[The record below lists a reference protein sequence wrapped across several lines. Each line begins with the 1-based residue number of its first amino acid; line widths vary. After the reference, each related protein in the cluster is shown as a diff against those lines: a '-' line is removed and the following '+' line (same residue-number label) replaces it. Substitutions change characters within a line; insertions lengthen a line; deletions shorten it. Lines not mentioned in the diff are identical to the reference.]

1 MKKYIYPL
9 AITATLLATTACSD
23 DEVNAVDQPIPDS
36 QKEMISFSLSDGA
49 ASTRAG
55 FTGADTYIVMRI
67 QSNKRGGTVADV
79 KYTKTEALAKKDA
92 TGGEAGYSDVSF
104 NTSTSADPG
113 NSSDNMRY
121 WDDAYGRNSLLSVY
135 AVAIPD
141 GGSTITGNNQ
151 TLTSLIAAGADPASA
166 WGGTA
171 TNTIAWNVEITA
183 QTLGVSGTNAPTG
196 TINKED
202 LVYSNNIQQNGENG
216 IYRWDYSSGDYTPG
230 KTGAKTHANGQM
242 LFFQN
247 GMTATDAATKELS
260 SAPGHFDRGHL
271 VFNHALSRMTV
282 TLVEGEGFD
291 KTSANKDNDFKF
303 EGSTNIKLVN
313 MNTAGTLD
321 IKAGTWSVTTSNGT
335 IAKMAP
341 SESGYTTA
349 AGTYVAQMLPGL
361 VIADGSDDNVMEFTI
376 DNNTYYVT
384 KDMLFDALYENA
396 GTGTGKNG
404 LPKFK
409 ADNTTKID
417 QYIMEQGK
425 NYTFSITVK
434 KTAISAITATL
445 VDWDEIKGSTEIN
458 NAHITVTTNKFSGTD
473 YKECKDLVLLRHN
486 ETLSEI
492 VTSAPGTDTYVQYQG
507 SYGEAQVLNAS
518 SQYNNTTNKWTTNWY
533 FEDNKTAYHIRSIN
547 AKAYGSSGNNVTT
560 PTTDGTK
567 TYFEMVN
574 GKQEEADYH
583 WGAPMKSGANLVY
596 STSDGY
602 KSSLHQGI
610 LSTES
615 DINITEL
622 HMMSKINVVLTTT
635 NGADAVQ
642 FRKGSGTDS
651 DPYKYAAVEITNLYS
666 EAQVDMG
673 IGLVTP
679 KTIAATSGMTVPAAD
694 KYYKKEGT
702 AGSETDDITT
712 TQPFT
717 WSVVP
722 QELKRSSGETPYV
735 GITITLPDG
744 NKYFIIEK
752 LSDIL
757 VSSVSGFN
765 PNHTASTTGSPQKI
779 DRWYPNHSYTYTI
792 KLTKTKIENITASV
806 AEWVTVTAGSTNIDL
821 EK

>member
-67 QSNKRGGTVADV
+67 QGDKRGGETSDV
-79 KYTKTEALAKKDA
+79 KYTKTEAIAKKDA
-92 TGGEAGYSDVSF
+92 SGGPTGFSSVSF
-104 NTSTSADPG
+104 NTSTGSDPD
-113 NSSDNMRY
+113 NSSNNLRY
-121 WDDAYGRNSLLSVY
+121 WDDAFGRNSLLSVY

-141 GGSTITGNNQ
+141 GGSTITNNSQ
-151 TLTSLIAAGADPASA
+151 TLTSLIAAGSTSDS
-166 WGGTA
+166 WGTTA
-171 TNTIAWNVEITA
+171 TNTIAWTVTTTA
-183 QTLGVSGTNAPTG
+183 QTLGVSDTKAPTG

-202 LVYSNNIQQNGENG
+202 LVYSNNIQKDGTNG
-216 IYRWDYSSGDYTPG
+216 IYRWNYSSGNYAPSE
-230 KTGAKTHANGQM
+230 TGDKTHSNGQM
-242 LFFQN
+242 LFYQN
-247 GMTATDAATKELS
+247 GVNVSDAPT

-282 TLVEGEGFD
+282 TLVKGEGFG
-291 KTSANKDNDFKF
+291 DFKF
-303 EGSTNIKLVN
+303 AGESNIKLLN

-321 IKAGTWSVTTSNGT
+321 IKAGTWSVTTNNGT

-341 SESGYTTA
+341 LASDYTTA
-349 AGTYVAQMLPGL
+349 AGTYLAQMLPGL
-361 VIADGSDDNVMEFTI
+361 DIADGSEDNVMEFTI

-396 GTGTGKNG
+396 GTETGKNG

-458 NAHITVTTNKFSGTD
+458 NAHITVTTNKFSGTG
-473 YKECKDLVLLRHN
+473 YTECKDLVLLRHN
-486 ETLSEI
+486 EAISDIT
-492 VTSAPGTDTYVQYQG
+492 TSAPTSDVYTQYQG
-507 SYGEAQVLNAS
+507 SYGDAQVLTES
-518 SQYNNTTNKWTTNWY
+518 SQYSTTTKKWTTDWY

-547 AKAYGSSGNNVTT
+547 AKAYGSSGNNVKT

-574 GKQEEADYH
+574 GKQDEADYH
-583 WGAPMKSGANLVY
+583 WGAPMKGSSAPVY
-596 STSDGY
+596 STDDGY
-602 KSSLHQGI
+602 KSGLHQGI

-635 NGADAVQ
+635 TGSDAVQ
-642 FRKGSGTDS
+642 FRKGDGTEA
-651 DPYKYAAVEITNLYS
+651 DPYKYASVEITNLYS
-666 EAQVDMG
+666 KAQVDMG
-673 IGLVTP
+673 IGLVVP
-679 KTIAATSGMTVPAAD
+679 NTIATTSGMTVPDAD
-694 KYYKKEGT
+694 KYYKKTGT
-702 AGSETDDITT
+702 AGSETDDVTT

-722 QELKRSSGETPYV
+722 QELKRASEETPYV

-744 NKYFIIEK
+744 NKYYLIEK

-757 VSSVSGFN
+757 VSSVSGVN
-765 PNHTASTTGSPQKI
+765 PNHTASTTDSPKKI

-792 KLTKTKIENITASV
+792 KLSKTKIENITASV
-806 AEWVTVTAGSTNIDL
+806 ADWVTVTAGSTDITLQN
-821 EK
+821 